1 MREPAAALRAF
12 RLVAEHASFTRAAAV
27 LDVTPSALSQMLLH
41 LEEHLDAR
49 LLHRTTRRVGLTEAG
64 RELLERIA
72 APLSEIDSALE
83 QARRQSGRPAGRL
96 TVTSPRV
103 AASAFIEPAL
113 PEFFRLYPEITLDLR
128 IENNLAD
135 VIGDGIDVGI
145 RLGEKLERD
154 MICVSLTGH
163 VRSVVVGA
171 PGYFRRRGR
180 PTHPRDL
187 ADHDCIQLR
196 FAANDS
202 PHHWDFCQDGRWFNV
217 AVGGSL
223 ITNDSALAL
232 RAALNGVGLRHAML
246 LLDVQEHLAAG
257 RLESVLDAWLP
268 PYQGFF
274 LYYSSRAQIPR
285 KSRVFIDCVLEHARN
300 NLQAL
305 RGDGKITKRR
315 S

>member
-1 MREPAAALRAF
+1 MKEPFAALRAF

-27 LDVTPSALSQMLLH
+27 LDVTPSALSQMLLQ
-41 LEEHLDAR
+41 LERYLDVR
-49 LLHRTTRRVGLTEAG
+49 LLQRTTRRVGLTEAG
-64 RELLERIA
+64 RQLLERVT
-72 APLSEIDSALE
+72 APLSEIESALE

-103 AASAFIEPAL
+103 AASAFIEPIL

-128 IENNLAD
+128 VENNLAD
-135 VIGDGIDVGI
+135 VIGEAIDVGI

-154 MICVSLTGH
+154 MISVSLTGL
-163 VRSVVVGA
+163 VRSVVVAA
-171 PGYFRRRGR
+171 PSYFQHHRR

-187 ADHDCIQLR
+187 TNHDCIQLR
-196 FAANDS
+196 LATNDN
-202 PHHWDFCQDGRWFNV
+202 PYRWDFCEDGRWFKVEV
-217 AVGGSL
+217 AGSL

-246 LLDVQEHLAAG
+246 LLDVKEHLAAG

-268 PYQGFF
+268 PYEGFF
-274 LYYSSRAQIPR
+274 LYYSSRAQIPL
-285 KSRVFIDCVLEHARN
+285 KSRVFIDCVLEHARKD
-300 NLQAL
+300 LPGAE
-305 RGDGKITKRR
+305 ITKTR